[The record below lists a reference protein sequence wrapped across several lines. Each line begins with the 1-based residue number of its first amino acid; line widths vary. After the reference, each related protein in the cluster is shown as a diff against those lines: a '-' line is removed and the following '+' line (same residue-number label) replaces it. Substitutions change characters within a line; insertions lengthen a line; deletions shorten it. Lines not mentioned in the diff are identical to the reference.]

1 MKENA
6 TAQRRVSR
14 NKHLPVKDPVVFSA
28 LIWRRRWTLLK
39 QMLFNKTLGKPALN
53 LLYIT

>member
-53 LLYIT
+53 LLYIP